1 MSALDPVVSARSS
14 YLPTG
19 PREEYRGERPV
30 YRRDVGPRGG
40 SAPGG
45 VQASIPARPAATV
58 VMTDQIGAEKR
69 EQLPAPSSEPSTS
82 QEASAMQSTTSRL
95 SNPALLSPFLTGPVA
110 GAGDPPQDIGEEYNG
125 GWQPGVGDFN
135 PGTRAHLPKKEQIVE
150 VVRQGHGSYAE
161 ISAAT
166 GLTKSEVSAVI
177 HATLLLATKSRPAV
191 LVESTPPG
199 AKERRFEIANTDARV
214 PPSREATPSQDGE
227 TAPAL
232 LYGATT
238 DATPFR
244 FKHVG
249 DLGHT
254 VMVGPTRTGK
264 SLATFTEGSQKDRI
278 LAAVVHGARTTTE
291 ITQRTGLLREQ
302 VHKAVGWLVKKGE
315 LQDMPSDEERTVE
328 LAPSPCTRGVHPPI
342 QGKPA
347 SEPEPAAA
355 KIAPTHGSASQWDD
369 PIRKVLDILL
379 SNDTVSL
386 TALCAMT
393 GLTRDEGL
401 QAVDALDASLL
412 EMKGDD
418 EFIERFHGDDDEIW
432 YQYMTATM
440 DPSPQMSAATAR
452 GTHDH
457 PAPPADELIDQL
469 EAAATE
475 ALKVLRDTFSRLAD
489 LARENAAAR
498 DRLIAVQKLLGGEG

>member
-1 MSALDPVVSARSS
+1 MSALDPVFSVRSS

-45 VQASIPARPAATV
+45 VQASIPARAATV

-69 EQLPAPSSEPSTS
+69 EPLPAPSSEPSTS
-82 QEASAMQSTTSRL
+82 PETSAVQPTTSRL

-110 GAGDPPQDIGEEYNG
+110 SADESLQDIGEEYNG
-125 GWQPGVGDFN
+125 GGQPGVVDFN
-135 PGTRAHLPKKEQIVE
+135 PAQLAHLPKKEQIVE
-150 VVRQGHGSYAE
+150 AVRQGYGTYAE
-161 ISAAT
+161 IAAAT

-177 HATLLLATKSRPAV
+177 HATLLLATKSRTAV
-191 LVESTPPG
+191 LVEITPPG
-199 AKERRFEIANTDARV
+199 AKERRFEIANEGSRV
-214 PPSREATPSQDGE
+214 SPSQNGE

-244 FKHVG
+244 FKYIG

-254 VMVGPTRTGK
+254 VMVGPTCTGK
-264 SLATFTEGSQKDRI
+264 LLAVFTEGSQKDRI
-278 LAAVVHGARTTTE
+278 LAAVAHGARTTTE

-315 LQDMPSDEERTVE
+315 LQDVPSDEERTVE
-328 LAPSPCTRGVHPPI
+328 PAPSPCTRGVLS
-342 QGKPA
+342 PA
-347 SEPEPAAA
+347 QDRPAGEPEPAAA
-355 KIAPTHGSASQWDD
+355 KIAPTQGSASQWND
-369 PIRKVLDILL
+369 PIGKVLEVLL

-401 QAVDALDASLL
+401 QAIDTLDASLL

-440 DPSPQMSAATAR
+440 DPASQTSPAPAR
-452 GTHDH
+452 GTHGH
-457 PAPPADELIDQL
+457 PAPATDELIDQL
-469 EAAATE
+469 EEAATE
-475 ALKVLRDTFSRLAD
+475 ALTVLRNAFSRLAD

>member
-1 MSALDPVVSARSS
+1 
-14 YLPTG
+14 
-19 PREEYRGERPV
+19 
-30 YRRDVGPRGG
+30 
-40 SAPGG
+40 
-45 VQASIPARPAATV
+45 
-58 VMTDQIGAEKR
+58 
-69 EQLPAPSSEPSTS
+69 
-82 QEASAMQSTTSRL
+82 MQPTTSSSTNTVTHL
-95 SNPALLSPFLTGPVA
+95 PLAGLTA
-110 GAGDPPQDIGEEYNG
+110 AAGDPPQKTGEAYNG
-125 GWQPGVGDFN
+125 DRQPGVGGFN
-135 PGTRAHLPKKEQIVE
+135 PARLALLPKKEQIVE
-150 VVRQGHGSYAE
+150 AVRQGHGSYAE
-161 ISAAT
+161 IAAAT

-191 LVESTPPG
+191 LVEITPPG
-199 AKERRFEIANTDARV
+199 AKERRFEIANEGCRV
-214 PPSREATPSQDGE
+214 SPSQNGE

-254 VMVGPTRTGK
+254 VMVGPTCTGK
-264 SLATFTEGSQKDRI
+264 SLAVFTEGSQKDRI
-278 LAAVVHGARTTTE
+278 LAAVAHGAHTTTE

-315 LQDMPSDEERTVE
+315 LLDLPTGEERTVE
-328 LAPSPCTRGVHPPI
+328 LAPSPGTPSVHSPV
-342 QGKPA
+342 QDRPA
-347 SEPEPAAA
+347 GEPAPAAA
-355 KIAPTHGSASQWDD
+355 KTVPTQGSGSQWND
-369 PIRKVLDILL
+369 PIGKVLEVLL

-440 DPSPQMSAATAR
+440 DPAPQMSPAPAR
-452 GTHDH
+452 ETQGH
-457 PAPPADELIDQL
+457 PAPATDELIDQL
-469 EAAATE
+469 EEAATE
-475 ALKVLRDTFSRLAD
+475 ALTVLRDAFSRLAD

-498 DRLIAVQKLLGGEG
+498 DRLVAVQKLLGGED